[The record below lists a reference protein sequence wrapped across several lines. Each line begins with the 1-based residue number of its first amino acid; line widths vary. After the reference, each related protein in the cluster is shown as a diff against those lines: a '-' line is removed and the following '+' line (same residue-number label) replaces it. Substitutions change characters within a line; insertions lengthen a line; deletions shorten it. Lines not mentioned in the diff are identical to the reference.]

1 MGSMPVDVDI
11 IANRLRMGCLMRAKS
26 MRTKLMRTHKL
37 ISIGNL
43 GGGAAL
49 ALAFAGLA
57 AAQQPAEAGK
67 TAGEVYKNIQVLK
80 DTPADQIT
88 PTMRVIARD
97 LGVTCEFCHDE
108 RDRSKDGLKTK
119 ETARAMMTMMRDIN
133 KNSFGGRTQVTCVTC
148 HAGHNDPANT
158 PTLPPFSVAMI
169 GPGDEVK
176 PPVLPTVDQVL
187 DKYVQ
192 ALGGEAALRKVTS
205 MVITGTR
212 QNYPPPGG
220 TVPPAF
226 PIEEY
231 AKAPN
236 LSVTIGQPANGVTG
250 SGFDGT
256 VAWTQDGRGR
266 VTKLD
271 GNAVSRARRDADFY
285 PALDL
290 KQQYQRL
297 AVRGVE
303 KIGDRDTYVLVGVPQ
318 GESRERFYFDVQS
331 GLLLRHQT
339 IAPSAV
345 GNVPY
350 ATDYDD
356 YRDAGNGVKVPFV
369 VHIVGPSRPD
379 CANILVDKV
388 QMNAAI
394 DNGKFAMPESKT
406 P

>member
-1 MGSMPVDVDI
+1 
-11 IANRLRMGCLMRAKS
+11 
-26 MRTKLMRTHKL
+26 
-37 ISIGNL
+37 
-43 GGGAAL
+43 
-49 ALAFAGLA
+49 
-57 AAQQPAEAGK
+57 
-67 TAGEVYKNIQVLK
+67 VYKNIQVLK
-80 DTPADQIT
+80 GTPADQIT

-108 RDRSKDGLKTK
+108 MDRSKDGLAPKD
-119 ETARAMMTMMRDIN
+119 TARAMIAMVRDIN
-133 KNSFGGRTQVTCVTC
+133 KNSFGGRTMVTCVTC
-148 HAGHNDPANT
+148 HNGHSDPVNV

-176 PPVLPTVDQVL
+176 PPVLPSVDQVL

-192 ALGGEAALRKVTS
+192 ALGGEQALRKVTS

-212 QNYPPPGG
+212 QNYPPPGAA
-220 TVPPAF
+220 VPPAF
-226 PIEEY
+226 PIEQY
-231 AKAPN
+231 SKAPN
-236 LSVTIGQPANGVTG
+236 LSTVIGRPANGATA

-256 VAWTQDGRGR
+256 AAWTQDARGR
-266 VTKLD
+266 VTQLA

-297 AVRGVE
+297 LVQGIE
-303 KIGDRDTYVLVGVPQ
+303 KIGDRDTYVVLAVPQ
-318 GESRERFYFDVQS
+318 GDSPETFYFDVQS

-339 IAPSAV
+339 ISPSAV

-350 ATDYDD
+350 ATDYDS
-356 YRDAGNGVKVPFV
+356 YRDAGNGVKMPFV

-379 CANILVDKV
+379 CATITVDKV
-388 QMNAAI
+388 QLNAAI
-394 DNGKFAMPESKT
+394 DNSKFAKPESKT